1 MDLGARI
8 NVWRRHRKLSQRRLA
23 ALVGVTPQAVCMW
36 EKQAKYENVPSTR
49 NLAKLVEV
57 LGVSMTR
64 FYGPLPKLRK
74 VAS

>member
-36 EKQAKYENVPSTR
+36 EKPSKYDNVPSTR
-49 NLAKLVEV
+49 NLAKVIEA

-64 FYGPLPKLRK
+64 FYGPLPKLPK
-74 VAS
+74 VAA